1 MTCSEACD
9 RDVRPKELERNAW
22 DRLVYALSCL
32 MSVLLR
38 QSVVVCLC
46 VSSLVQWVKSC
57 LHTPPDLQMNSPFK
71 FDYLLNLR
79 ISTNLHLFIS
89 LSLSSFSWL
98 PTFLIRL
105 PWLLYLLLERVF
117 GFWGL
122 GLPALLQ
129 RSNPKPAACL
139 EMRSMCLGLVTD

>member
-89 LSLSSFSWL
+89 LSLS
-98 PTFLIRL
+98 
-105 PWLLYLLLERVF
+105 LLSLGYLLSWSVSLDYFIYYSKGFLGF
-117 GFWGL
+117 GVWGCL
-122 GLPALLQ
+122 HCCSVATPSQLLVW
-129 RSNPKPAACL
+129 RWDLCV
-139 EMRSMCLGLVTD
+139 LVL